1 MPHGRLEAMSQIV
14 ARAEAI
20 ARAAHDGQ
28 VDKAGMPYADHPARV
43 AARCAPDEEA
53 MAAAWLHDVL
63 EDTDVSAAQLR
74 AHGIPDAVIAAVESL
89 TRRHDEQA
97 DDYYARVAANPLALK
112 VKRADLADNSDPSR
126 LAALAL
132 QDRALAERLRAKY
145 EHADHTLACLAEQ
158 HSAAELD

>member
-1 MPHGRLEAMSQIV
+1 MSQIV

-28 VDKAGMPYADHPARV
+28 VDKAGRPYAEHPARV

-63 EDTDVSAAQLR
+63 EDTDVSAAQLL
-74 AHGIPDAVIAAVESL
+74 AHGIPEVVIAAVEAL
-89 TRRHDEQA
+89 TRAENEQG

-112 VKRADLADNSDPSR
+112 VKRADLADNSDPGR

-145 EHADHTLACLAEQ
+145 EHADTVLTQLTRDGGATAVV
-158 HSAAELD
+158 LD